1 MKKNILVFLGS
12 VITCYFLITLNFGCA
27 QISAPTGGAK
37 DTLPPRLVKASPE
50 LNTLNFKGNKISLSF
65 NEYIELQ
72 DLQSNLIISPLQKTN
87 PTINYNLRSISIKF
101 KDTLLPN
108 TTYSINFGNSIRDVH
123 ESNVLKGFTYVFST
137 GNIIDSL
144 TMEGNVVMAESGK
157 PDSTLMVMLY
167 RNTADSTVLKT
178 KPDYITK
185 LDGQGNFKFN
195 HLQNAD
201 FNIYALK
208 DGDGGKTYNSKTE
221 IFAFDDSLVNSSQN
235 NALIILYA
243 YAEQKPDNSKTT
255 LLKAAPEKKLKYTT
269 NLSPGPAGQIQD
281 LLQTLNLAFNNPLKK
296 FDTLKPILADTNY
309 KPVSNFT
316 LTIDSTRKNISLA
329 TAWQPESNYYFILPK
344 ETAQDSS
351 GNVLSRS
358 DTIRI
363 ITKRTEDYGRVVL
376 RFSNIEL
383 AKHPVIQFLEADKI
397 KFSYPVVATEWSN
410 KLFPPG
416 EYTIRI
422 LYDLNNNGL
431 WDPGNY
437 SKKVQPEK
445 AITLP
450 QKLAIRGDWDNE
462 RDIKL

>member
-1 MKKNILVFLGS
+1 MKKNTLVFLVS
-12 VITCYFLITLNFGCA
+12 VITCYFLITLHFGCA

-37 DTLPPRLVKASPE
+37 DSLPPRLVKANPE
-50 LNTLNFKGNKISLSF
+50 LNTLNFKGNKITLSF

-72 DLQSNLIISPLQKTN
+72 ELQSNLIISPLQKTN
-87 PTINYNLRSISIKF
+87 PTINYNLRSVSIKF
-101 KDTLLPN
+101 KDSLLPN

-123 ESNVLKGFTYVFST
+123 ESNVLKDFTYVFST

-157 PDSTLMVMLY
+157 PDSTLIVMLY

-185 LDGQGNFKFN
+185 TDGQGNFKFT
-195 HLQNAD
+195 HLPNAG

-235 NALIILYA
+235 NLFIMLYA
-243 YAEQKPDNSKTT
+243 YAEQKTDNSKTT
-255 LLKAAPEKKLKYTT
+255 VLKTAPEKRLKYTLT
-269 NLSPGPAGQIQD
+269 LEGNKQD
-281 LLQTLNLAFNNPLKK
+281 LLQKFDLTFNNPLQK
-296 FDTLKPILADTNY
+296 FDTVQPILADTNY
-309 KPVSNFT
+309 KPVSRFT
-316 LTIDSTRKNISLA
+316 LTIDSTRKKVSINTI
-329 TAWQPESNYYFILPK
+329 WQPGSDYYFILPK

-351 GNVLSRS
+351 GNVLART
-358 DTIRI
+358 DTIRFT
-363 ITKRTEDYGRVVL
+363 TKRTEDYGRVVL

-383 AKHPVIQFLEADKI
+383 AKHPVIQFLEGDRI
-397 KFSYPVVATEWSN
+397 KFSYPIVSTEWNN

-437 SKKVQPEK
+437 SKKIQPEK

-450 QKLAIRGDWDNE
+450 QKLAIRADWDNE